1 MASGSQ
7 ICQNTLNLIKG
18 LLLTLGEPSL
28 LEAGGSLLKG
38 SGLFKNIEGKLDGAF
53 PGLDWVGDAS
63 EKYSAQNLAQKLRMD
78 TMSNMD
84 KLTNGFVSNQA
95 GYIQDARD
103 SLNNIKGHCER
114 LQSWCKW
121 WENIPIVGDAISWA
135 SSAPTNLVF
144 GIIIGNTMLQ
154 LTMKTLNN
162 ATNLTQLIPNLISL
176 ITSLPKNILDFIGGL
191 IPDIKLPDFKWPP
204 DFTLP
209 DWIKFPDIKLP
220 DIKFPDIPG
229 FPGFPDI
236 KFPDFKLP
244 DFKFPGLDG
253 LPKLPD
259 LFPGL
264 PKLTDLF
271 GGLVPRLPSWTELA
285 NLPEFLGGILGL
297 PKMNFADMLGLAS
310 MPTFNQLTATISQ
323 LTQLAG
329 GGGGM
334 NMLSQVGSQAGS
346 LSSLASA
353 GGAGGAGGAQS
364 ATLVSDNKQDD
375 QDGAGAGTS
384 GGERAPVQDTGG
396 TTGGTQQGRVL

>member
-18 LLLTLGEPSL
+18 LLFALGEPSIPEL
-28 LEAGGSLLKG
+28 GQSLLTG
-38 SGLFKNIEGKLDGAF
+38 SGLFKNIETKLDGAF
-53 PGLDWVGDAS
+53 PGLDWVGEAAD
-63 EKYSAQNLAQKLRMD
+63 KYSAQNLAQQLRMD
-78 TMSNMD
+78 TMSDMD

-103 SLNNIKGHCER
+103 TLHNIRGHCER
-114 LQSWCKW
+114 LQSWCEW
-121 WENIPIVGDAISWA
+121 WENIPIIGDAISWA

-144 GIIIGNTMLQ
+144 GIIIGNAMLQ
-154 LTMKTLNN
+154 LTLKTLNN
-162 ATNLTQLIPNLISL
+162 AMNLTQLIPNLISL
-176 ITSLPKNILDFIGGL
+176 ITSLPKDILDWIKGL
-191 IPDIKLPDFKWPP
+191 LPPIKLPDLKWPP
-204 DFTLP
+204 DFNLP
-209 DWIKFPDIKLP
+209 DWIKFPEIKLP
-220 DIKFPDIPG
+220 DIKWPDIPG

-271 GGLVPRLPSWTELA
+271 GGLIPRLPSWTELA

-297 PKMNFADMLGLAS
+297 PGMNFADMLGLAS

-364 ATLVSDNKQDD
+364 ATLVSDVKQDD
-375 QDGAGAGTS
+375 DEGAGAGTP

-396 TTGGTQQGRVL
+396 TTGQTQPGRVL